1 VSGAAGCRLFN
12 PFRLILK
19 MGSCASCISNVN
31 NSPGNLELEEGE
43 LSAKSPVGNIST
55 VYETLPSEYEN
66 HFVTKVYDGDT
77 LTLRSKSNGPNS
89 SRQRVRLIGIDA
101 PEIKECQPFAEEAKK
116 FTLDSCENMNI
127 YLSFEP
133 NGDKKD
139 RYGRLVAWIWLKVN
153 GGGYLN
159 VNEALVAKGLASV
172 YFYGPGKLQNRDKMI
187 SLQRSARKQKIGK
200 WADFIDGSVLK
211 TPNGQRYHCTR
222 DCTHLQRSN
231 KLISLKASVALDI
244 GLSPCRGCHK

>member
-1 VSGAAGCRLFN
+1 
-12 PFRLILK
+12 
-19 MGSCASCISNVN
+19 MGSCVSCISNVSN
-31 NSPGNLELEEGE
+31 PPGVLAEEGGF
-43 LSAKSPVGNIST
+43 SAESTVRKLST
-55 VYETLPSEYEN
+55 VYENLPSEYEN

-89 SRQRVRLIGIDA
+89 SRQRVRLIGIDT
-101 PEIKECQPFAEEAKK
+101 PEIKERQPFAEEAKK
-116 FTLDSCENMNI
+116 FTLDSCENKNI

-133 NGDKKD
+133 NGDRKD
-139 RYGRLVAWIWLKVN
+139 RYGRLVAWIWLRGN

-187 SLQRSARKQKIGK
+187 ALQRSARKQKIGK
-200 WADFIDGSVLK
+200 WADFVDGSVLK

-231 KLISLKASVALDI
+231 KLLPLKASVALDL
-244 GLSPCRGCHK
+244 GLSPCRGCYK